1 MCRPPQLSSAPS
13 RHQLG
18 SYWEGSYWKSMGN
31 LWKWH
36 QRACALCSVLASSIS
51 TELLVKGSELKPRG
65 LDLCFKA
72 GKIPVPRLG
81 EGGSQT
87 VSPPVSGRV
96 GLAAWISPCQWKTS
110 QDTSPCRGGF
120 IPLTWDPVLKPQQS
134 LRSQFLN
141 RDFRLQS
148 NTPASSTDDCY
159 FGSTGGVNIFLFR
172 LHFLVQLSTM

>member
-1 MCRPPQLSSAPS
+1 M
-13 RHQLG
+13 
-18 SYWEGSYWKSMGN
+18 
-31 LWKWH
+31 
-36 QRACALCSVLASSIS
+36 
-51 TELLVKGSELKPRG
+51 
-65 LDLCFKA
+65 
-72 GKIPVPRLG
+72 PRLG

-110 QDTSPCRGGF
+110 QDTSPCEGGF